1 MYSVKLSFVFV
12 IALSSVLSFVSAVRA
27 ATLVN
32 DFSGTVTGY
41 GFTSSFA
48 DYYAMSSPS
57 ASPTATGNA
66 GQVDVGYYTVNYRD
80 MPNYS
85 TGAFSAI
92 NGFSGDIGNWNNSTG
107 FYDGGTY
114 FDLAGITGFS
124 LSLRKENFNTAST
137 INFYI
142 LTNRDTEIFVP
153 IDISGLSSSTFTDVS
168 IDLAHFGGYS
178 YIPGLQAAQ
187 IAIKGD
193 FSNDSS
199 MNQSTYNFS
208 VDSLR
213 TQGVPEP
220 SSGCLL
226 MSGLG
231 VVALLRRRF
240 R

>member
-1 MYSVKLSFVFV
+1 MRVKIHAFVLSFVFGLLGV
-12 IALSSVLSFVSAVRA
+12 GKAS
-27 ATLVN
+27 TLVN
-32 DFSGTVTGY
+32 DFSGTVVGY

-48 DYYAMSSPS
+48 DYYAMSFPS

-80 MPNYS
+80 MPNFS
-85 TGAFSAI
+85 TGGFSGI
-92 NGFSGDIGNWNNSTG
+92 NAFSGDIGNWNNSTG
-107 FYDGGTY
+107 FYEGGIY

-137 INFYI
+137 II
-142 LTNRDTEIFVP
+142 LVP

-168 IDLAHFGGYS
+168 IDLANFGGYS
-178 YIPGLQAAQ
+178 YVPGLAAAQ
-187 IAIKGD
+187 IAIRGD
-193 FSNDSS
+193 YSNDSS
-199 MNQSTYNFS
+199 MNQATYNFS

-220 SSGCLL
+220 SSGFLL
-226 MSGLG
+226 VSGLG
-231 VVALLRRRF
+231 ALALLRRRN

>member
-1 MYSVKLSFVFV
+1 MSIKILAFVLSFVFGLLGV
-12 IALSSVLSFVSAVRA
+12 GKAS
-27 ATLVN
+27 TLVN
-32 DFSGTVTGY
+32 DFSGTAVGY

-48 DYYAMSSPS
+48 DYYAMSFPS

-80 MPNYS
+80 MPNFS
-85 TGAFSAI
+85 TGAFSSI

-107 FYDGGTY
+107 FYEGGTY

-168 IDLAHFGGYS
+168 IDLANFGGYS
-178 YIPGLQAAQ
+178 YVPGLAAAQ
-187 IAIKGD
+187 IAIRGD
-193 FSNDSS
+193 YSNDSS
-199 MNQSTYNFS
+199 MNQATYNFS

-220 SSGCLL
+220 SSGLL
-226 MSGLG
+226 LVSGLG
-231 VVALLRRRF
+231 VLALLRRRN

>member
-1 MYSVKLSFVFV
+1 MSLVVFCLV
-12 IALSSVLSFVSAVRA
+12 MMAVLVSPAKA

-32 DFSGTVTGY
+32 DFSGAVSGY
-41 GFTSSFA
+41 GFTDPLAAF
-48 DYYAMSSPS
+48 YAMSSPS

-80 MPNYS
+80 MPNFATS
-85 TGAFSAI
+85 AFSTV
-92 NGFSGDIGNWNNSTG
+92 NGFSGDLGIWNGSTG
-107 FYDGGTY
+107 FYEGGTY
-114 FDLAGITGFS
+114 FDLAGVTGFS
-124 LSLRKENFNTAST
+124 LSLRKENFNTASI

-142 LTNRDTEIFVP
+142 LTNRDTEISIP
-153 IDISGLSSSTFTDVS
+153 IDISGLSLSTFTDVS
-168 IDLAHFGGYS
+168 IDLANFGGYS

-193 FSNDSS
+193 SSNDSTI
-199 MNQSTYNFS
+199 NQASYNFS

-220 SSGCLL
+220 SSGLL
-226 MSGLG
+226 LVAGLG
-231 VVALLRRRF
+231 ALALLRRRF

>member
-1 MYSVKLSFVFV
+1 MRSKLFLCFVA
-12 IALSSVLSFVSAVRA
+12 ALLGLLESIKA

-32 DFSGTVTGY
+32 DFSGTAVGY

-48 DYYAMSSPS
+48 NYYAMSFPS
-57 ASPTATGNA
+57 ASPNATGNA

-92 NGFSGDIGNWNNSTG
+92 NGFSGDIGTWNGATG
-107 FYDGGTY
+107 FYEGGTY

-168 IDLAHFGGYS
+168 IDLANFGGYS
-178 YIPGLQAAQ
+178 YVPGLAAAQ
-187 IAIKGD
+187 IAIRGD
-193 FSNDSS
+193 YSNDSS
-199 MNQSTYNFS
+199 MNQATYNFS

-220 SSGCLL
+220 SSGLL
-226 MSGLG
+226 LVSGLG
-231 VVALLRRRF
+231 VLALLPRRNR
-240 R
+240 

>member
-1 MYSVKLSFVFV
+1 MRVKIHAFVLSFVFGLLGV
-12 IALSSVLSFVSAVRA
+12 GKAS
-27 ATLVN
+27 TLVN
-32 DFSGTVTGY
+32 DFSGTVVGY

-48 DYYAMSSPS
+48 DYYAMSFPS
-57 ASPTATGNA
+57 ASPTATGNT

-85 TGAFSAI
+85 TGAFSGI
-92 NGFSGDIGNWNNSTG
+92 NAFSGDIGNWNNSTV
-107 FYDGGTY
+107 FYEGGIY

-142 LTNRDTEIFVP
+142 LTNRDTEILVP

-168 IDLAHFGGYS
+168 IDLANFGGYG
-178 YIPGLQAAQ
+178 YVPGLAAAQ
-187 IAIKGD
+187 IAIRGD
-193 FSNDSS
+193 YSNA
-199 MNQSTYNFS
+199 TYNFS

-220 SSGCLL
+220 SSGLL
-226 MSGLG
+226 LVSGLG
-231 VVALLRRRF
+231 ALAILRRRN

>member
-1 MYSVKLSFVFV
+1 MRSKLFLCFVA
-12 IALSSVLSFVSAVRA
+12 ALLGLLESIKA

-32 DFSGTVTGY
+32 DFSGTAVGY

-48 DYYAMSSPS
+48 NYYAMSFPS
-57 ASPTATGNA
+57 ASPNATGNA

-80 MPNYS
+80 MPNFS
-85 TGAFSAI
+85 TGAFSSI

-107 FYDGGTY
+107 FYEGGTY

-168 IDLAHFGGYS
+168 IDLANFWGYS

-193 FSNDSS
+193 SSNDSS
-199 MNQSTYNFS
+199 MGQSTYHFS

-220 SSGCLL
+220 SSGLL
-226 MSGLG
+226 LVSGLG
-231 VVALLRRRF
+231 GLALLRRRF

>member
-1 MYSVKLSFVFV
+1 MRYKLSA
-12 IALSSVLSFVSAVRA
+12 IALTLVFGLLGVGKAS
-27 ATLVN
+27 TLVN
-32 DFSGTVTGY
+32 DFSGTAVGY

-48 DYYAMSSPS
+48 DYYAMSFPS
-57 ASPTATGNA
+57 ASPNATGNA

-80 MPNYS
+80 MPNFS

-92 NGFSGDIGNWNNSTG
+92 NGFTGDLGNWNNSTG
-107 FYDGGTY
+107 FYEGGTY

-168 IDLAHFGGYS
+168 IDLANFGGYR
-178 YIPGLQAAQ
+178 YVPGLAAAQ
-187 IAIKGD
+187 IAIRGD
-193 FSNDSS
+193 YSNA
-199 MNQSTYNFS
+199 TYNFS

-220 SSGCLL
+220 SSGFLL
-226 MSGLG
+226 VSGLG
-231 VVALLRRRF
+231 ALALLRRRN